1 MAGIIPAGAGL
12 TGISKLPMW
21 QIRDHPRGCRAHT
34 YDANTS
40 ARVWGSSPRVR
51 GSLWHEEART
61 LLVGIIPAGAG
72 LTSLAPRPTLAA
84 GDHPRGC
91 GAHSR
96 PAPFPFTKTG
106 SSPRVRGSPHDSGG
120 RGYFD
125 GIIPAGAGLTIGYSL
140 APSIGW
146 DHPRGCG
153 AHFSASRYI
162 AKRLGSFPR
171 VRGSPI
177 SDARPAYNLGIIPAG
192 AGLTIQPS

>member
-72 LTSLAPRPTLAA
+72 LT
-84 GDHPRGC
+84 
-91 GAHSR
+91 
-96 PAPFPFTKTG
+96 
-106 SSPRVRGSPHDSGG
+106 
-120 RGYFD
+120 
-125 GIIPAGAGLTIGYSL
+125 I
-140 APSIGW
+140 SI
-146 DHPRGCG
+146 
-153 AHFSASRYI
+153 
-162 AKRLGSFPR
+162 
-171 VRGSPI
+171 
-177 SDARPAYNLGIIPAG
+177 
-192 AGLTIQPS
+192 

>member
-21 QIRDHPRGCRAHT
+21 QIRDHPRGCRAHI

-72 LTSLAPRPTLAA
+72 LTSTSRKRRFAT

-91 GAHSR
+91 GAHM
-96 PAPFPFTKTG
+96 AVTAIIATGLG
-106 SSPRVRGSPHDSGG
+106 SSPRVRGSQLLHKNALEGI
-120 RGYFD
+120 
-125 GIIPAGAGLTIGYSL
+125 GIIPAGAGLTL
-140 APSIGW
+140 ATVRRPTADW

-153 AHFSASRYI
+153 AHRTASKASTR
-162 AKRLGSFPR
+162 RQGSSPR
-171 VRGSPI
+171 VRGSHESVTRTVHVP
-177 SDARPAYNLGIIPAG
+177 GIIPAG
-192 AGLTIQPS
+192 AGLTPCFF